1 MTNNSRRSYSELIK
15 LKTFEERFK
24 YLKLNGIVGSA
35 TFGNLRR
42 HNQILYNSYKWRKFR
57 NEIILRDNGC
67 DLGIFGEEIGNIVI
81 IHHINPLSVEDVL
94 NNSFNIYD
102 PDNVIC
108 VSHKTHEA
116 IHYGDENSVKRDVF
130 ERTPNDTS
138 PWKKNEDM
146 IVY

>member
-1 MTNNSRRSYSELIK
+1 MTSNSRRSYSELIK

-67 DLGIFGEEIGNIVI
+67 DLGISGEEIGNIVI

-116 IHYGDENSVKRDVF
+116 IHYGDESIAKRGVF
-130 ERTPNDTS
+130 ERTPNDIS
-138 PWKKNEDM
+138 PWKK
-146 IVY
+146 I